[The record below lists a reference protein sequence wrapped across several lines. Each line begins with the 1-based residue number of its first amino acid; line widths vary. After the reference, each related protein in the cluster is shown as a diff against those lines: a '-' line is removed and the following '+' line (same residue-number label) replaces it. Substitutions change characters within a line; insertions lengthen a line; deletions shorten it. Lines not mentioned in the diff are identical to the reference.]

1 MPSSRDR
8 RVAKELK
15 DIHNDPA
22 AGITVELSDPSGA
35 SMEYLHGHIFGPPK
49 TPYEGGKFELLIT
62 MPNEYPFK
70 PPQITFKTKIWHPNV
85 SSLTG
90 AICLDILK
98 DNWSPVQTIKSAM
111 MSIRLLL
118 EVPNTDDPQD
128 HEVAREAVKSPALFA
143 RHAQGWS
150 IKYAGAPQK
159 QIDLQGKFIEPRPV
173 LKPEDFGGYHPGV
186 LKLWLD
192 MGFRIQIIVQV
203 LRERR
208 VPTNNGEFYHLGDQA
223 ITDITTSIIEKNTE
237 EDE

>member
-15 DIHNDPA
+15 DIQSDPA
-22 AGITVELSDPSGA
+22 AGISVELSDPSGA

-85 SSLTG
+85 SSMTG
-90 AICLDILK
+90 AICLDILR

-128 HEVAREAVKSPALFA
+128 HEVSSQAVKSPALFA
-143 RHAQGWS
+143 RHAQEWS

-159 QIDLQGKFIEPRPV
+159 QIDLQGKFIEARPAPT
-173 LKPEDFGGYHPGV
+173 PEDFGGYNPKMVGI
-186 LKLWLD
+186 WTD
-192 MGFRIQIIVQV
+192 MGFRVNIVVQV
-203 LRERR
+203 LKERG
-208 VPTNNGEFYHLGDQA
+208 VPSFNGERYQLSDEA
-223 ITDITTSIIEKNTE
+223 ISDITTRILAKIAE
-237 EDE
+237 EDV

>member
-15 DIHNDPA
+15 DIQTDPA

-49 TPYEGGKFELLIT
+49 TPYEGGKFDLLIT

-70 PPQITFKTKIWHPNV
+70 PPKIAFKTKIWHPNV
-85 SSLTG
+85 SSQTG
-90 AICLDILK
+90 AICLDILR

-128 HEVAREAVKSPALFA
+128 AEVASQAVKTPALFA
-143 RHAQGWS
+143 RRAQEWS
-150 IKYAGAPQK
+150 IKYAGAPQR
-159 QIDLQGKFIEPRPV
+159 QLDLQGKYAESQAAPE
-173 LKPEDFGGYHPGV
+173 PEDFGGYHPSLVGT
-186 LKLWLD
+186 WTQ
-192 MGFRIQIIVQV
+192 MGFSTKIVVQV
-203 LRERR
+203 LKERR
-208 VPTNNGEFYHLGDQA
+208 VPTFNGDNYRPSDEA
-223 ITDITTSIIEKNTE
+223 VADITTHILAKIAE
-237 EDE
+237 EEV